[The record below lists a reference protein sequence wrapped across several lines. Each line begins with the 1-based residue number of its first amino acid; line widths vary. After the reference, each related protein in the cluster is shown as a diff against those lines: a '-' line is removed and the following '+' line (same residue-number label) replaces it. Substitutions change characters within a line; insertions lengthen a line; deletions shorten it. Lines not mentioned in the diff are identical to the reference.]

1 MATALSRDQ
10 LLQRTGRLSQIGGIT
25 PFTHAD
31 GKAKGVSTLRVRTA
45 QGLEFWVLPD
55 KGMDICE
62 ATFLGRSLSW
72 HSPTGIT
79 HPAYYSSR
87 GAEWLESFAGGLVC
101 TCGLSTAGA
110 ASEDAGQKLGVHGSI
125 GNTPAEQVNWT
136 EKWDGE
142 DCFLTISGKVREAS
156 VWGTNLLLER
166 TITTSLQSSTITLH
180 DSVENQGLADSPL
193 MLLYHCNFGFPLLT
207 ERSRKIWLYW
217 KEKLSGKDDWIERG
231 DVDLVGH
238 DWGSLLVQRVASTR
252 PDLVRSVAC
261 GGAAVDRSYPW
272 HPLAQVWQTPG
283 EGERYMEEE
292 LTDEFGI
299 SHLVENGVPHPSII
313 VIADFS
319 AISSCQ

>member
-125 GNTPAEQVNWT
+125 GNTP
-136 EKWDGE
+136 
-142 DCFLTISGKVREAS
+142 
-156 VWGTNLLLER
+156 
-166 TITTSLQSSTITLH
+166 
-180 DSVENQGLADSPL
+180 
-193 MLLYHCNFGFPLLT
+193 
-207 ERSRKIWLYW
+207 
-217 KEKLSGKDDWIERG
+217 
-231 DVDLVGH
+231 
-238 DWGSLLVQRVASTR
+238 
-252 PDLVRSVAC
+252 
-261 GGAAVDRSYPW
+261 
-272 HPLAQVWQTPG
+272 
-283 EGERYMEEE
+283 
-292 LTDEFGI
+292 
-299 SHLVENGVPHPSII
+299 
-313 VIADFS
+313 
-319 AISSCQ
+319 